1 MSCGAKPRLLR
12 RAEVYLTQDRILE
25 ELEFALEGEGYVRG
39 TPMFEKMLRERKV
52 EKCRE
57 MKRLAVCSECP
68 IYEECPIRLQ
78 HLRDL

>member
-1 MSCGAKPRLLR
+1 MLQQ
-12 RAEVYLTQDRILE
+12 ERILE

-39 TPMFEKMLRERKV
+39 TPKFDKALRERKV

-57 MKRLAVCSECP
+57 MQHLAECSECP
-68 IYEECPIRLQ
+68 IHEECHIRLA